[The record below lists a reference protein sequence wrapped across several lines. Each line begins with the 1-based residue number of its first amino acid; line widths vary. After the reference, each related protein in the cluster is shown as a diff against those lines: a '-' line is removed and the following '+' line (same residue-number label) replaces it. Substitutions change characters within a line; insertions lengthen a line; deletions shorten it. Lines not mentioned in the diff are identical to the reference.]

1 MSLKVKDVMVKDV
14 ITVEA
19 DYTVKYAAK
28 TMNRMG
34 IGCLIVLEKGK
45 VVGILTER
53 DLLKKIV
60 AVAKD
65 PEKTFVK
72 DIMSRPVFVVRP
84 DAPLEEAVEMMYKKK
99 IKKLPVM
106 EDPDKNK
113 RLVGLVT
120 LTDICR
126 FQPKI
131 IKTLKKLFGR
141 EAPPESMQK
150 VINYYIV

>member
-1 MSLKVKDVMVKDV
+1 M
-14 ITVEA
+14 
-19 DYTVKYAAK
+19 
-28 TMNRMG
+28 
-34 IGCLIVLEKGK
+34 
-45 VVGILTER
+45 
-53 DLLKKIV
+53 
-60 AVAKD
+60 
-65 PEKTFVK
+65 
-72 DIMSRPVFVVRP
+72 RP

-106 EDPDKNK
+106 EDPGKNK

-141 EAPPESMQK
+141 EAPPESIQK